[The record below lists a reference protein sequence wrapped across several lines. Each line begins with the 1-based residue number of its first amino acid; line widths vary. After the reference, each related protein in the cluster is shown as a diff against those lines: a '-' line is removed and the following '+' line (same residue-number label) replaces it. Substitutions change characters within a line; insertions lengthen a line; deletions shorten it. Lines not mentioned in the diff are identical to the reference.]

1 MSAGCLLG
9 DSSDELP
16 TDCKIENQ
24 AEGLIER
31 LGEIA
36 VFCPPS
42 LLDLPRLSVER
53 PAELT
58 GLPFNAIDME
68 VLGEIDAVEPLRQ
81 SCVFVPWPT
90 ASMPQNANREVNKKG
105 VCTETMASGLSG
117 RFA

>member
-1 MSAGCLLG
+1 
-9 DSSDELP
+9 
-16 TDCKIENQ
+16 
-24 AEGLIER
+24 
-31 LGEIA
+31 
-36 VFCPPS
+36 
-42 LLDLPRLSVER
+42 
-53 PAELT
+53 
-58 GLPFNAIDME
+58 ME